1 MAMENEKN
9 HEESLLA
16 LRDQLSHEI
25 KDIIRG
31 GELGED
37 SDQADIE
44 ADESE
49 ERGIA
54 NAEAIALKDRLHSVL
69 DALERVKAGTY
80 GVCEGCKGVI
90 GADVLEAAPESRL
103 CKACKADKR

>member
-1 MAMENEKN
+1 MATENGKN

-16 LRDQLSHEI
+16 LRDQLSSEI

-31 GELGED
+31 GELGDD

-44 ADESE
+44 TDESE
-49 ERGIA
+49 ERGVA

-69 DALERVKAGTY
+69 DALERIKAGTY
-80 GVCEGCKGVI
+80 GVCEACA
-90 GADVLEAAPESRL
+90 GAISDDVLEAAPESRL
-103 CKACKADKR
+103 CKACKAAK

>member
-1 MAMENEKN
+1 MDTENRKN

-25 KDIIRG
+25 RDIIRG
-31 GELGED
+31 GELGDD

-54 NAEAIALKDRLHSVL
+54 NAEAIALKDRLHGVL
-69 DALERVKAGTY
+69 DALERIKAGTY
-80 GVCEGCKGVI
+80 GVCEGCKGTI
-90 GADVLEAAPESRL
+90 SDDVLEAAPESRL
-103 CKACKADKR
+103 CKACKAAR